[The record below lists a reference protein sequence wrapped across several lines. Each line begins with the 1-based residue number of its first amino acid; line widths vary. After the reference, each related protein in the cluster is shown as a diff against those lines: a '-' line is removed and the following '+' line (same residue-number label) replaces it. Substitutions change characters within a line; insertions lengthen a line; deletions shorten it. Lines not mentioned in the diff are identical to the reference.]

1 MSAQSQYP
9 QHPEPA
15 SAEPLGPNGRPL
27 AGLGPRLGARLLDSA
42 INLVAMSSLAGLIGG
57 GLALLA
63 ASTAGH
69 DSPVVP
75 ITAIST
81 ILLVV
86 IAFQYV
92 YEVEMPLRWHGQT
105 PGKRLLKIA
114 LTSREPGVA
123 LSRSALTSRLLVML
137 AANVLSNCGIGLLD
151 PLWCLWD
158 KPYRQCLHD
167 KPAKTVVVQA

>member
-1 MSAQSQYP
+1 MTP
-9 QHPEPA
+9 
-15 SAEPLGPNGRPL
+15 
-27 AGLGPRLGARLLDSA
+27 
-42 INLVAMSSLAGLIGG
+42 
-57 GLALLA
+57 
-63 ASTAGH
+63 
-69 DSPVVP
+69 PVVP

-151 PLWCLWD
+151 RCGASGTS
-158 KPYRQCLHD
+158 RTASAC
-167 KPAKTVVVQA
+167 TTNRRRRS